1 MSPIQQLLIVGG
13 ILLALPLAV
22 KLLWKLYLFP
32 LGCWLA
38 ATRLF
43 WPKWAAA
50 NVRLCLGLLVGCI
63 LFFLCAWALRFAS
76 KKRQER
82 EWIKHT
88 LAKGTVLDYRP
99 RNAFHGETD

>member
-32 LGCWLA
+32 LGCWFV

-50 NVRLCLGLLVGCI
+50 NGRLCLGLLAGCI
-63 LFFLCAWALRFAS
+63 LFFLCSWALRYAA
-76 KKRQER
+76 KRRRER
-82 EWIKHT
+82 EWIEHA
-88 LAKGTVLDYRP
+88 LATGIVLDYRP
-99 RNAFHGETD
+99 RNTFHDETD